1 MTQRVNALGQPI
13 GPAVPDW
20 TPRPRPE
27 KTALIGRT
35 CRLEPFDAARH
46 VGDLHAA
53 YAADAEARNW
63 TYLPYGP
70 FASEA
75 AFRDFAEATF
85 TGEDPLFHVV
95 VDQESGRALGVASFL
110 RIDPANGVIE
120 VGHINFAPALQRTVM
135 ASEAMYLMMARV
147 FDELGYRRYEWKCD
161 ALNAPSRAAAER
173 LGFVYEGTF
182 RQATIYR
189 GRNRDTA
196 WYSII
201 DTEWPALRRAFER
214 WLDPANFD
222 GEGRQR
228 RSLAVLRAGAV

>member
-13 GPAVPDW
+13 GSEVPDW

-27 KTALIGRT
+27 KTAMIGRT
-35 CRLEPFDAARH
+35 CRLEPFEAARH
-46 VGDLHAA
+46 VSDLHAA

-70 FASEA
+70 FPDEEA
-75 AFRDFAEATF
+75 FGAFAEATF

-135 ASEAMYLMMARV
+135 ASEAMFLMMVRV

-182 RQATIYR
+182 RQATVYR
-189 GRNRDTA
+189 NRNRDTA

-201 DTEWPALRRAFER
+201 DTEWPALRQAFER

-228 RSLAVLRAGAV
+228 RSLASLRAGAG